1 MPKRIAV
8 STLNAS
14 TMDILNVI
22 RNNASLEY
30 QNLVP
35 AVQKANDIPKVGEV
49 LYGYPALANQ
59 FISALMNRIAAV
71 RVKSALF
78 NNPYRELKKGFI
90 EFGESIEEI
99 FVNIANVRTFNYD
112 KAEQRELKRSLP
124 DVRSAF
130 HAVNFSVQYPTTV
143 TETDLRKAFLS
154 MDGVQDLIARVV
166 DAVYKAAEYDE
177 WLLFKY
183 MIIKAV
189 TTGKMYPVSF
199 DAANMKNAAV
209 SFRGMSN
216 KITFMSNKYNA
227 AGVKT
232 VTPKDNQVIFMSAEY
247 NAKYDVE
254 VLAAAFN
261 MDKADFMGRLY
272 LIDDFTTFDNERWS
286 IIREESDIVEEVTSD
301 ELNLM
306 KDVQAVLVDSD
317 WFQFYDNIAKFTE
330 KFVAAGD
337 YWNYFYRVEKTIS
350 FSPFANALVFVAET
364 ADTEAP
370 ETLTA
375 HVTEKSTK
383 GNTTVLTIEIDETD
397 SIRNQN
403 VIFIQTQ
410 QAVNDGIGVHKYG
423 SILYP
428 NKTVTYTPTVTVG
441 EETYVASAAVAHTA
455 NIGDE
460 ITLNK
465 Q

>member
-35 AVQKANDIPKVGEV
+35 TVQKATDIPKVGEV

-112 KAEQRELKRSLP
+112 KAEQRELKRSMP

-166 DAVYKAAEYDE
+166 DSVYKAAEYDE
-177 WLLFKY
+177 WLF
-183 MIIKAV
+183 
-189 TTGKMYPVSF
+189 S
-199 DAANMKNAAV
+199 
-209 SFRGMSN
+209 
-216 KITFMSNKYNA
+216 
-227 AGVKT
+227 
-232 VTPKDNQVIFMSAEY
+232 
-247 NAKYDVE
+247 
-254 VLAAAFN
+254 
-261 MDKADFMGRLY
+261 
-272 LIDDFTTFDNERWS
+272 S
-286 IIREESDIVEEVTSD
+286 I
-301 ELNLM
+301 
-306 KDVQAVLVDSD
+306 
-317 WFQFYDNIAKFTE
+317 
-330 KFVAAGD
+330 
-337 YWNYFYRVEKTIS
+337 
-350 FSPFANALVFVAET
+350 
-364 ADTEAP
+364 
-370 ETLTA
+370 
-375 HVTEKSTK
+375 
-383 GNTTVLTIEIDETD
+383 
-397 SIRNQN
+397 
-403 VIFIQTQ
+403 
-410 QAVNDGIGVHKYG
+410 
-423 SILYP
+423 
-428 NKTVTYTPTVTVG
+428 
-441 EETYVASAAVAHTA
+441 
-455 NIGDE
+455 
-460 ITLNK
+460 
-465 Q
+465 